1 LIVDEYLFFTI
12 WHYLR
17 VIVTLLLIALGILIA
32 KRQENQKIVLPMIFS
47 IVLIVI
53 LIATITLV
61 ALDKY
66 TKKVAILNINNHR
79 ILTTERIVYTGRVKN
94 VDDYTIGT
102 VSVEIKL
109 VNNGH
114 ATGKVKTGS
123 FYKASG
129 FADFFGGGAN
139 VLYQPQTITKKFAV
153 ATDLQPNRSESFRVV
168 FDYPAYF
175 HNVTDFAS
183 ATAH

>member
-1 LIVDEYLFFTI
+1 MIVDEYLFFTI

-32 KRQENQKIVLPMIFS
+32 KRQENQKIVLPMIFL

-66 TKKVAILNINNHR
+66 TN
-79 ILTTERIVYTGRVKN
+79 
-94 VDDYTIGT
+94 
-102 VSVEIKL
+102 
-109 VNNGH
+109 
-114 ATGKVKTGS
+114 
-123 FYKASG
+123 
-129 FADFFGGGAN
+129 
-139 VLYQPQTITKKFAV
+139 
-153 ATDLQPNRSESFRVV
+153 RVV